1 MKDGAQ
7 VLVFANV
14 KGGVTKT
21 TTVLTTAM
29 MLHLLGARVLVVDA
43 DPQGNTT
50 DGLGYTGGALT
61 HTLYSLMMGKSTLEQ
76 VMKQTYFNRT
86 TRVFYDPTDDEERLQ
101 LEGDYQEQ
109 QAVRGPDLLPNNLR
123 AAAAENELLPH
134 PAWGS
139 LIRNILLPLASHYDF
154 VIIDTNPG
162 LGKLTVNS
170 FLAADYVV
178 IPSIPERWP
187 TDGISLLCGTIANAR
202 EQNKALA
209 VLGIL
214 FTRVRYAEHRRH
226 MEHVQQNILPQIN
239 KAFPWMN
246 LTCFETFINET
257 ANFSRVTNERS
268 NYVLALA
275 NDPISIMYWGY
286 MAELLRKMSS
296 PFFEKALTMYQQ
308 LVAEYKAEQARL
320 EGKKQQRAEAGGERR

>member
-1 MKDGAQ
+1 MKDGAK

-29 MLHLLGARVLVVDA
+29 MLHLLGARVLVVDS

-50 DGLGYTGGALT
+50 DGLGYTAGALT
-61 HTLYSLMMGKSTLEQ
+61 HTLYSLMMGKSSLEQ
-76 VMKQTYFNRT
+76 VLKRSYFNRT
-86 TRVFYDPTDDEERLQ
+86 TRIFYDPTDDEERQQ
-101 LEGDYQEQ
+101 LERDLQEK

-139 LIRNILLPLASHYDF
+139 LIKNILLPLAPHYDF
-154 VIIDTNPG
+154 MIVDTNPG

-187 TDGISLLCGTIANAR
+187 TDGIALLSGTIANAR
-202 EQNKALA
+202 EQNMSLT

-214 FTRVRYAEHRRH
+214 FTRVKYAEHRRH
-226 MEHVQQNILPQIN
+226 MEHVQQAILPQIN
-239 KAFPWMN
+239 NTFPWMK
-246 LTCFETFINET
+246 LTCFETYINET
-257 ANFSRVTNERS
+257 ANFSKVTNDRS
-268 NYVLALA
+268 NYVLALV
-275 NDPISIMYWGY
+275 NDAISVMYWGY
-286 MAELLRKMSS
+286 LAELLRKMGN

-308 LVAEYKAEQARL
+308 LLTEYKAEQARL
-320 EGKKQQRAEAGGERR
+320 EERKLQRAETRGEKK

>member
-61 HTLYSLMMGKSTLEQ
+61 HTLYTLMMGKSTLEQ
-76 VMKQTYFNRT
+76 VLKRTYFNRT
-86 TRVFYDPTDDEERLQ
+86 TRVFYDPTDDEERQQ
-101 LEGDYQEQ
+101 LELDFQEKQ
-109 QAVRGPDLLPNNLR
+109 SVRGPDLLPNNLR
-123 AAAAENELLPH
+123 SAAAENELLPH

-139 LIRNILLPLASHYDF
+139 LIRGILLPLAPLYDF

-202 EQNKALA
+202 DQNKALT

-226 MEHVQQNILPQIN
+226 MEYVQQSILPQIN
-239 KAFPWMN
+239 KAFPWMQ
-246 LTCFETFINET
+246 LTCFETYINET
-257 ANFSRVTNERS
+257 ANFSKVTNERS
-268 NYVLALA
+268 NYVLALV

-286 MAELLRKMSS
+286 LAELLRKMGS

-308 LVAEYKAEQARL
+308 LVTEYKAEQALQEKR
-320 EGKKQQRAEAGGERR
+320 KQQRAETGGEKR

>member
-61 HTLYSLMMGKSTLEQ
+61 HTLYTLMMGKSTLEQ
-76 VMKQTYFNRT
+76 ALKRTFFNRT
-86 TRVFYDPTDDEERLQ
+86 TRVFYDPTDDEERQQ
-101 LEGDYQEQ
+101 LELDFQEK

-123 AAAAENELLPH
+123 SAAAENELLPH

-139 LIRNILLPLASHYDF
+139 LIRGILHPLAPLYDF

-170 FLAADYVV
+170 FLAADYIV

-202 EQNKALA
+202 DQNKALT

-226 MEHVQQNILPQIN
+226 MEHVQQAILPQIN

-246 LTCFETFINET
+246 LTCFETYINET
-257 ANFSRVTNERS
+257 ANFSKITNERS
-268 NYVLALA
+268 NYVLALV

-286 MAELLRKMSS
+286 LAELLRKMGS
-296 PFFEKALTMYQQ
+296 PFFEKAFTMYQQ
-308 LVAEYKAEQARL
+308 LVTEYKAEQALQEKR
-320 EGKKQQRAEAGGERR
+320 KQQRAETGGEKR